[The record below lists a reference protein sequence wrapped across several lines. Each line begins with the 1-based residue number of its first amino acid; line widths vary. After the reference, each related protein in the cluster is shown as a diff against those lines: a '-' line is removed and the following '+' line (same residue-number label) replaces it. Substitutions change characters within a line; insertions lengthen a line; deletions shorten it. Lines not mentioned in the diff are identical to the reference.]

1 MPPFLLASRV
11 KYSTIDAR
19 GDTMEIRAVL
29 FDMDGILY
37 DSEYWYM
44 QGTLKQMASYG
55 YRGPAEKVYQIIGTT
70 MDGTYDILY
79 GLLDGKIS
87 KQQLAADNDRYF
99 LVDHPIDYR
108 QIMFPGVPEEVKKLQ
123 DSGRKLA
130 VCSSSPRAT
139 VDDSLKAMGIAQY
152 FDYVESGEEIE
163 HPKPDP
169 DTYLRAAEA
178 LGVPARNCVV
188 YEDSRMGIEA
198 GKRAGMYTVA
208 REDRRF
214 GQDQSRADKIVKD
227 IQELTAWIGR
237 EDCRCRK

>member
-1 MPPFLLASRV
+1 
-11 KYSTIDAR
+11 
-19 GDTMEIRAVL
+19 MEIRAVL

-79 GLLDGKIS
+79 RLLDGKIS
-87 KQQLAADNDRYF
+87 KKQLAADNDRYF
-99 LVDHPIDYR
+99 LADHPINYR
-108 QIMFPGVPEEVKKLQ
+108 QIMFPGVPEEVKKLH
-123 DSGRKLA
+123 DSGRRLA

-139 VDDSLKAMGIAQY
+139 VDDSLKAMGIESY

-169 DTYLRAAEA
+169 DTYLRAAAA
-178 LGVPARNCVV
+178 LGVRPQNCVV

-214 GQDQSRADKIVKD
+214 GQDQSRADRIVKD